1 MNKSLRYAVAVTL
14 LLSLSS
20 CASINPRE
28 PRKELCAVLG
38 MVVGGSAGAWADGA
52 EAAAGVAVAGAVA
65 GYFACKGYT
74 PDRTIPTDLKKK

>member
-1 MNKSLRYAVAVTL
+1 MNKSFRCAVAVTL

-20 CASINPRE
+20 CASINSRE

-65 GYFACKGYT
+65 GYFACKDSAPKTT
-74 PDRTIPTDLKKK
+74 PGPQQKK